1 MVLLSLFV
9 GGLSLSARAETS
21 FGEAGDYLRYGAG
34 ARSLGMGGAFTAVAD
49 DVSADYW
56 NPAALAFLEE
66 YQFQTMYAPFG
77 MGSDLYYM
85 AFGAPMGTRLGTLGV
100 SALSLQSDGFQGRDE
115 LNFVSGGSGDIAHN
129 AFSLSYGRSFMD
141 LWSAGARLRFL
152 QQKILSESGSA
163 VGVDLSAYSRPW
175 NGISAGA
182 TFNNLNKP
190 SITIGNE
197 ADEFRPHTRL
207 GLAYRAP
214 RDLFILSMDANRTEQ
229 QSPYFVAGLEYNPIP
244 LLSLRTGW
252 DQNKDVTAGVGVT
265 LRNLR
270 FDYAFVNQEALGAT
284 NQVSLT
290 FRWGNIYR
298 AKISPVGLAAN
309 SDSIYIEGLQN
320 EVRFAVDVPK
330 LKIAHWTLI
339 VSDEDGNVVRSLSEQ
354 YHPGSSLLWN
364 MTDENGRPVKRGLYR
379 YRFAV
384 EYKSG
389 KVWEERGKF
398 RLDYKTNI
406 VPDVE
411 LRMRVPGGLEGADH
425 APQFAPITPPVPA
438 PEAVPTTDSDGPL
451 TPN

>member
-1 MVLLSLFV
+1 MGLVIWALPLS
-9 GGLSLSARAETS
+9 GGADTS

-56 NPAALAFLEE
+56 NPAALAYLDE

-77 MGSDLYYM
+77 MGSNLYYM
-85 AFGAPMGTRLGTLGV
+85 GFGAPMGTRLGTLGL
-100 SALSLQSDGFQGRDE
+100 SALSLRSDGFQRRDE
-115 LNFVSGGSGDIAHN
+115 LNFRTGGNGDVSHN
-129 AFSLSYGRSFMD
+129 AVSLSYGRSFMD
-141 LWSAGARLRFL
+141 LWSLGARLRFL
-152 QQKILSESGSA
+152 QQNILSDSGSA
-163 VGVDLSAYSRPW
+163 MGVDLSAYSRPW

-190 SITIGNE
+190 SITVGND
-197 ADEFRPHTRL
+197 ADEFRAHTRL

-214 RDLFILSMDANRTEQ
+214 RDLFILSFDANKTEQ
-229 QSPYFVAGLEYNPIP
+229 QSVYFVSGLEYNPVP

-252 DQNKDVTAGVGVT
+252 DQNKDVTVGMGVT

-298 AKISPVGLAAN
+298 AKITPVGLAPN
-309 SDSIYIEGLQN
+309 SDSIYIEGLRN

-330 LKIAHWTLI
+330 LKIAHWTLM
-339 VSDEDGNVVRSLSEQ
+339 VSDEEGKVVRSMSEH
-354 YHPGSSLLWN
+354 YHPGSALLWD

-379 YRFAV
+379 YRFAI

-406 VPDVE
+406 VPEVE
-411 LRMRVPGGLEGADH
+411 LRMRVPGGLEGADP
-425 APQFAPITPPVPA
+425 APQFAPITPPVPT
-438 PEAVPTTDSDGPL
+438 PEPVPTLDSAGTV